1 MLLLSVI
8 AQFVILWTLLNMLFK
23 TIFGAVFALY
33 GARKAGM
40 RMSAATVATIFAMS
54 FAVNAVLP
62 VLQNIA
68 AMVAIYRNL
77 KNKLAAWSFKRQYP
91 NVTRGDFAN
100 LANGAL

>member
-8 AQFVILWTLLNMLFK
+8 AQFVILWTVLDMLFK

-33 GARKAGM
+33 GVRKYGI
-40 RMSAATVATIFAMS
+40 RMSAATVAMIFAMS

-91 NVTRGDFAN
+91 NVTRGDFSN
-100 LANGAL
+100 LAQGAL

>member
-33 GARKAGM
+33 GVRKAGM

-77 KNKLAAWSFKRQYP
+77 KAKLAAWSFKRQYP
-91 NVTRGDFAN
+91 NVTRGDFSN
-100 LANGAL
+100 LAQGAL

>member
-1 MLLLSVI
+1 MLILTVI
-8 AQFVILWTLLNMLFK
+8 VKIIVLWTLLNMLFK

-33 GARKAGM
+33 GKLKRGETVNV
-40 RMSAATVATIFAMS
+40 RVVATIFAMS

-77 KNKLAAWSFKRQYP
+77 KNKLAAWSFKRRYP
-91 NVTRGDFAN
+91 NVTRGDFSN
-100 LANGAL
+100 LALGAL

>member
-8 AQFVILWTLLNMLFK
+8 AQFVILWTVLNMLFK
-23 TIFGAVFALY
+23 TIFGAAWGIFGMYKRREPVTLKTAVF
-33 GARKAGM
+33 
-40 RMSAATVATIFAMS
+40 VIAMS

-91 NVTRGDFAN
+91 NVTRGDFSN
-100 LANGAL
+100 LAQGAL